1 MSTRAKAVRFADDV
15 SALLINLFLFVTLT
29 LLLQSRAVRDRL
41 PQQQRT
47 KDKDNS
53 HQAMASSNL
62 TNLAKLLESSSVTD
76 RASTGEEAFSNLR
89 EVELPLNA
97 GVKGTEGFVLKKFVS
112 QSRTSS
118 VIVLA

>member
-1 MSTRAKAVRFADDV
+1 
-15 SALLINLFLFVTLT
+15 
-29 LLLQSRAVRDRL
+29 
-41 PQQQRT
+41 
-47 KDKDNS
+47 
-53 HQAMASSNL
+53 MASSNL

-76 RASTGEEAFSNLR
+76 TESTGGKEAFSNLR

-118 VIVLA
+118 VIFLA